1 MESKIQ
7 YYDWAYNIDIIFFFY
22 CDNSSL
28 KFAYNLREYDSIFRC
43 KYRDIL
49 MQYLDVNTESVGR
62 VTLQ

>member
-22 CDNSSL
+22 CDNN
-28 KFAYNLREYDSIFRC
+28 YNNKIQYLDVNTEICWF
-43 KYRDIL
+43 
-49 MQYLDVNTESVGR
+49 QYLDVNTESVGR

>member
-22 CDNSSL
+22 CDN
-28 KFAYNLREYDSIFRC
+28 NLREYIVIYWF
-43 KYRDIL
+43 
-49 MQYLDVNTESVGR
+49 QYLDVNTESVGR